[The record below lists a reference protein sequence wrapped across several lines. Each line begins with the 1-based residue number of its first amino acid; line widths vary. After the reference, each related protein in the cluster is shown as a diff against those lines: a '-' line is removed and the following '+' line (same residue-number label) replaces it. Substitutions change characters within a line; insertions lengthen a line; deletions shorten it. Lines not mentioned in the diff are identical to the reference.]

1 MPPPKHLSSLPSCAA
16 GHGALTYTALA
27 TAFSYIFCDP
37 VFVFSLFSGLYL
49 MAWGLGT
56 LRAEKSRRSTE
67 GTVALILF
75 HSLAG
80 ILMANPGIWAVLAAN
95 ETARV
100 LLRTQHQDLLF
111 LILPLGIILTVCC
124 GWIFGA
130 RQAAISKLIKTQKYP
145 EAKPRKKFWEQ
156 DYCGAF
162 AGIMIF
168 AFIFNPLWGLIRGI
182 LLSQVI
188 ALGVTDLVFLRA
200 SPKSNPPLL
209 KILLF
214 LTHIYIL
221 ISIGAHPFVSKGLD
235 TISGF

>member
-1 MPPPKHLSSLPSCAA
+1 MPLPKRLLWLPSCAA

-49 MAWGLGT
+49 MAWGLGM
-56 LRAEKSRRSTE
+56 LRVEKSRRGTE
-67 GTVALILF
+67 ETVALILF

-80 ILMANPGIWAVLAAN
+80 ILLANPGIWAVLAAN

-100 LLRTQHQDLLF
+100 LLRTRHQDLLF

-124 GWIFGA
+124 GWVFGV
-130 RQAAISKLIKTQKYP
+130 RQAAISKLIKTQKHA
-145 EAKPRKKFWEQ
+145 ETQTGKTFWEQ

-188 ALGVTDLVFLRA
+188 ALGVTDLVFFRA
-200 SPKSNPPLL
+200 SPQSQPRLL
-209 KILLF
+209 KILIF

-221 ISIGAHPFVSKGLD
+221 ISLGAHPFVSNALD
-235 TISGF
+235 AISGF